1 MDCAIGKI
9 LVDLV
14 AEVSTLFMV
23 CPSHSTGTRIDAIA
37 QINSGDRGK
46 KDVYEHGVYCRY

>member
-46 KDVYEHGVYCRY
+46 KDV